1 MSKSATDHLP
11 LRGKTQTAS
20 LSPAWRARAT
30 QATLYTLLG
39 AILLLTLVPI
49 LFMVVSAFK
58 SNAQIYGS
66 FWGLPSPPQWSNFA
80 SAGEAIW
87 RYIFNTALYA
97 LGGSLSV
104 ILLSTLAGYVFAKK
118 QFPGKE
124 LLFMMMLGL
133 MMIPGI
139 LTLIPSYVLYANL
152 GLTNTPWV
160 ILIQAAAGGQIFGI
174 FLSRTFIAGLPNEIF
189 DAAKIDGANE
199 RELLLKLVFPLSMP
213 IISTIFIMQ
222 AVGIYNDYIWP
233 LLTIS
238 DARIQ
243 MLGVGLTLF
252 MNQFGITDMGV
263 QFAAYTLSSLPLVLI
278 FSVGMRYFIQGM
290 TSGAIKM

>member
-1 MSKSATDHLP
+1 MMKSATDP
-11 LRGKTQTAS
+11 LKLAS
-20 LSPAWRARAT
+20 ASRSGSYGLRWRAGF
-30 QATLYTLLG
+30 QQFILYVLLS

-49 LFMVVSAFK
+49 LFMAVSSLK
-58 SNAQIYGS
+58 SNAQILGS
-66 FWGLPSPPQWSNFA
+66 FWGLPSPPQWDNF
-80 SAGEAIW
+80 SEAGAAIW
-87 RYIFNTALYA
+87 RYVMNTVLYA
-97 LGGSLSV
+97 LGGSLAV
-104 ILLSTLAGYVFAKK
+104 IVLSTLAGYVFAKK

-124 LLFMMMLGL
+124 TLFMMMLGL

-139 LTLIPSYVLYANL
+139 LTLIPSYVLYAHM

-160 ILIQAAAGGQIFGI
+160 ILLQAAAGGQIFGI

-189 DAAKIDGANE
+189 DAARIDGAGE
-199 RELLLKLVFPLSMP
+199 REILFKLVFPLSMP

-238 DARIQ
+238 DAKIQ

-263 QFAAYTLSSLPLVLI
+263 QFAAYTISSFPLVLI
-278 FSVGMRYFIQGM
+278 FSFGMKYFIQGM